1 VWAFVL
7 ANFRSRPVRA
17 LLSIGSVALGV
28 ALVLLFAGLAD
39 GEIRE
44 RAKRDQQ
51 IGAEVIVYPSQ
62 AGSFGM
68 LGLPLSLSVAYATS
82 LGEIE
87 GVKDVT
93 PVGYLVQ
100 EGVRGTGFRAI
111 EGIDPDSYGRI
122 SGVRII
128 AGRPLMSED
137 DALIDPFHARTH
149 GITVGDRIDVLSHPF
164 RVVGIFAPEMG
175 ARVKIGLTALQ
186 KLRGAPERC
195 SFFLIKCVRPEAA
208 PVVAERVSRRFP
220 ELRVVFT
227 QDLPRL
233 YRRSVPALDV
243 FLRVLLGVASLV
255 GALSVFVAMYAA
267 VSERTHEIGLLKS
280 LGASRRWIMRIV
292 LQEAFGLG
300 LVGTL
305 LGMCVSQ
312 GAGVLLMRMTSLT
325 YHVGGQWILIA
336 ALMGVGSCLLGSLYP
351 AFRAARLDPVVA
363 LAKTT

>member
-1 VWAFVL
+1 MWEFVL

-44 RAKRDQQ
+44 RAERDQQ
-51 IGAEVIVYPSQ
+51 IGAELIVYSSQ
-62 AGSFGM
+62 AGAFGM
-68 LGLPLSLSVAYATS
+68 LGLPLSLPVAYATS

-87 GVKDVT
+87 GVKEVT

-100 EGVRGTGFRAI
+100 EGVGGTGFRAI
-111 EGIDPDSYGRI
+111 EGIDPDSYART
-122 SGVRII
+122 SGLRII
-128 AGRPLMSED
+128 VGRPLMFED
-137 DALIDPFHARTH
+137 DALVDPSHARAH
-149 GITVGDRIDVLSHPF
+149 GISVGDRIDVLGRPF

-175 ARVKIGLTALQ
+175 ARVKVRLTALQ
-186 KLRGAPERC
+186 KLRGTPERC

-208 PVVAERVSRRFP
+208 PLVAERVSRRFP
-220 ELRVVFT
+220 EFRLVFT
-227 QDLPRL
+227 QDLPRV
-233 YRRSVPALDV
+233 YRQSVPALDV
-243 FLRVLLGVASLV
+243 FLRVLVGVASLI
-255 GALSVFVAMYAA
+255 GGLSVFVVMYAA

-305 LGMCVSQ
+305 LGVGVSW
-312 GAGVLLMRMTSLT
+312 GAGGLIMRTTSLSF
-325 YHVGGQWILIA
+325 HVEGRWMLIA
-336 ALMGVGSCLLGSLYP
+336 ALMGVGSCLLGSFYP
-351 AFRAARLDPVVA
+351 AVRAARLDPVVA